1 MRIASVHMSYP
12 GGATAN
18 SSAGYTGASWD
29 NSGRTCSNCHSG
41 GSYNPTTTITLLS
54 GANAVT
60 SYVPGASY
68 TVQIKVTSASGAPKY
83 GFDAMCVTS
92 TTHANVNGWPATM
105 PTGTKK
111 TTVSS
116 RTYVEQSSAQT
127 ATGTTP
133 TSYKTFSI
141 AWTAPAAG
149 TGSVT
154 FYAAGIAV
162 NGTGSTSGDSPT
174 AGVNLTVTESGTV
187 PVEITSLRASRSG
200 NAILVN
206 WSVANEINVR
216 EYVVE
221 HSTNGSDFSQIGTL
235 PVQADRGNSHEYAF
249 TDAQAGLGANY
260 YRIVS
265 VDADGTRKY
274 SSIVTVSVN
283 KQFKGLL
290 LPNPAHDY
298 VQLPGSQYFGQTYQI
313 VSISGVRVASG
324 MIQGTRLNT
333 TRLQTGNYVLQVTAL
348 DGTQETFRFVK
359 N

>member
-1 MRIASVHMSYP
+1 MRIASAHMSYP
-12 GGATAN
+12 NGATAN
-18 SSAGYTGASWD
+18 SSSGYTGASWD

-41 GSYNPTTTITLLS
+41 GTYNPTTTITLLS
-54 GANAVT
+54 GANSVT

-68 TVQIKVTSASGAPKY
+68 TLQIKVTSASGAPKY

-127 ATGTTP
+127 ATGTSP
-133 TSYKTFSI
+133 SSYKTFSFT
-141 AWTAPAAG
+141 WTAPAAG

-154 FYAAGIAV
+154 FYAAGLAV
-162 NGTGSTSGDSPT
+162 NGTGSTSGDSPS

-187 PVEITSLRASRSG
+187 PVEITSVRAIRSG
-200 NAILVN
+200 NAVVVN

-216 EYVVE
+216 NYEIE
-221 HSTNGSDFSQIGTL
+221 HSINGVDFNSVGTL
-235 PVQADRGNSHEYAF
+235 PVQADRGNSHEYAY
-249 TDAQAGLGANY
+249 TDALAGAGLNY

-274 SSIVTVSVN
+274 SSIVSVTAA
-283 KQFKGLL
+283 KQIKGLL
-290 LPNPAHDY
+290 LPNPARDY
-298 VQLPGSQYFGQTYQI
+298 VQLPGAQYFGQSYQVI
-313 VSISGVRVASG
+313 SISGVRVASG
-324 MIQGTRLNT
+324 MVQGTRLNT
-333 TRLQTGNYVLQVTAL
+333 THLQAGNYVLQVMKA
-348 DGTQETFRFVK
+348 DGTQESFRFVK
-359 N
+359 D